1 MAERNLVNLTITLTK
16 EERKEL
22 KQIALDS
29 DISVSSLIR
38 KWLSE
43 YRKQSGTEMKHD
55 GKE

>member
-16 EERKEL
+16 EERKAL
-22 KQIALDS
+22 KQIALDN

-38 KWLSE
+38 EWLSE
-43 YRKQSGTEMKHD
+43 YCKQNKMEMKHD